1 LSGSSFFIYKVLML
15 CIYNVTILCYTD
27 FTKEMIPL
35 EQDLI
40 SKKDLLKLTGLSYGQ
55 LYRWKR
61 KNLIPE
67 DWFIRKSAF
76 TGQETFFPRSKILI
90 RIDKIKD
97 MKDDLSLD
105 ELADLLSPNPSE
117 VSLDRNELIERNIVL
132 KSSLDFYTIRYG
144 DFDKVTFEQAL
155 QLYIFDKLLQT
166 GEISLDEGY
175 MLLQV
180 LHDHYPSLQG
190 NNGELICI
198 RKMGFSTF
206 VLAETPAHVYFE
218 AGIRIIARL
227 LISSCM
233 EELKLKLS
241 EG

>member
-1 LSGSSFFIYKVLML
+1 MMQL
-15 CIYNVTILCYTD
+15 D
-27 FTKEMIPL
+27 
-35 EQDLI
+35 QDLI

-67 DWFIRKSAF
+67 DWFIHKSAF
-76 TGQETFFPRSKILI
+76 TGQETFFPRSKILG

-117 VSLDRNELIERNIVL
+117 LCLSKHELIERNIVSS
-132 KSSLDFYTIRYG
+132 SSLDFYITRYG
-144 DFDKVTFEQAL
+144 DVTEVAFDQILHLFIFE
-155 QLYIFDKLLQT
+155 KLLLG

-175 MLLQV
+175 VLLQV
-180 LHDHYPSLQG
+180 LHEHYPRLQG

-206 VLAETPAHVYFE
+206 LLAASPAHVYFE
-218 AGIRIIARL
+218 PGIRIVARL

-233 EELKLKLS
+233 EELKLKMN
-241 EG
+241 

>member
-1 LSGSSFFIYKVLML
+1 M
-15 CIYNVTILCYTD
+15 LCYTD
-27 FTKEMIPL
+27 FTKELIPL

-76 TGQETFFPRSKILI
+76 TGQETFFPRSKILG

-117 VSLDRNELIERNIVL
+117 VSLSKNDLVERNIVL
-132 KSSLDFYTIRYG
+132 KSSLDFYEARYG
-144 DFDKVTFEQAL
+144 EFVQLTFDQIL
-155 QLYIFDKLLQT
+155 HLYMFDKLLQG

-180 LHDHYPSLQG
+180 LHEHYTRLQG

-206 VLAETPAHVYFE
+206 LLASTPAHVYFE
-218 AGIRIIARL
+218 TGIRIVARL

-233 EELKLKLS
+233 EELKLKLT